1 MHSTGSPWTRS
12 KSKGDRVSCLHALQP
27 TCSILQQSSFTGE
40 GLPLS
45 PHRNDPLPARR
56 SSFTVFIIPK
66 PHRRSRQN
74 VIFCRSACHELS
86 VECATGS
93 EQVKRNQQSRQL
105 TVYSASYLR
114 RISCTFTRPMPWPLS
129 FLVVAGRSAATGG
142 TCAHPQD
149 PGRIPYLGVQPCA
162 AKSGD
167 RGRPPA
173 CARMALSIRFEMTM
187 TMSVLSKGRRLRSH
201 RSK

>member
-56 SSFTVFIIPK
+56 SSFTVLIIPK

-105 TVYSASYLR
+105 TVYSAPYLR

-129 FLVVAGRSAATGG
+129 FLVVAGRRPSSISRFCCTRLHTEMRYSSGVLR
-142 TCAHPQD
+142 CAHVP
-149 PGRIPYLGVQPCA
+149 PVA
-162 AKSGD
+162 ALLPLHGWHYPSD
-167 RGRPPA
+167 SR
-173 CARMALSIRFEMTM
+173 
-187 TMSVLSKGRRLRSH
+187 
-201 RSK
+201 